1 MDRKQERKK
10 EREEKMVGTSYIN
23 PMWIKKKPNNN
34 NKIAHTVN
42 TSMVKNY
49 IYLFNMEMVF
59 GENKQVICVF
69 V

>member
-1 MDRKQERKK
+1 MNEAQ
-10 EREEKMVGTSYIN
+10 VTAT
-23 PMWIKKKPNNN
+23 WIQILMKPNNN